1 MTSSGEANVSHA
13 SGEAMSQTCYKAKAL
28 SGDAKI
34 ASSGEANTSNAFSEA
49 TSQAYYKDKAMS
61 GSAKIASSGEANAFN
76 ACDEA
81 KLASSK
87 AKHIAFTIP
96 RQRLSQELLKELFF
110 NLP

>member
-1 MTSSGEANVSHA
+1 MASSGEANVSHA
-13 SGEAMSQTCYKAKAL
+13 SYEAISQTCYKAKAL

-34 ASSGEANTSNAFSEA
+34 ASSGEANTSNAFSKA

-61 GSAKIASSGEANAFN
+61 GGAKIASSGEANAFN

-87 AKHIAFTIP
+87 AKHIAFT
-96 RQRLSQELLKELFF
+96 RLSQKLLKELFF